1 MMIDLEILLDKV
13 SIHIGDLS
21 SFAMENAKHF
31 KLIAWDIET
40 SGLDWKSD
48 VIGTCQIYFPD
59 SQVHIVQINN
69 TTPSHLKEL
78 LNDSGICKLFHHA
91 MFDLR
96 FMVSY
101 WSIEVHNVT
110 CTKIASKILTPS
122 MENHSLKNIIKK
134 YLGITLDKMLQTSNW
149 LESDL
154 SKEQINYA
162 VRDVIYLPELFKILK
177 QKLLFKERWALAE
190 ACFSYLP
197 VKAKLDIL
205 GIKDVFAY

>member
-1 MMIDLEILLDKV
+1 MIDLETLLDKV

-21 SFAMENAKHF
+21 SFAMENAKQF

-40 SGLDWKSD
+40 SGLDWKRD

-59 SQVHIVQINN
+59 SHVHIVQINN
-69 TTPSHLKEL
+69 TAPSHLKEL

-101 WSIEVHNVT
+101 WSIEVQNVA

-122 MENHSLKNIIKK
+122 MENHSLKNIVKK
-134 YLGITLDKMLQTSNW
+134 YLGIRLDKMLQTSNW
-149 LESDL
+149 LESNL
-154 SKEQINYA
+154 TKEQINYA
-162 VRDVIYLPELFKILK
+162 VSDVIYLPELFTILK
-177 QKLLFKERWALAE
+177 QKLLSKERWTLAE

-197 VKAKLDIL
+197 VKVKLDIL
-205 GIKDVFAY
+205 GIKDVFQY